1 MIMRLGTEY
10 GGHYLDVSR
19 VAPGSTVLDIGV
31 GMDFSF
37 ASQLYVIVADCRFV
51 FVDPDPSGF
60 RKVMSAF
67 RRCECVPAALSC
79 QDGEVQ
85 FWEDGLKS
93 GTIIPFADATPR
105 VVGAMCPQT
114 LCGFFHP
121 GIVKIDAEG
130 AEVGT
135 ASLFAQQACV
145 EQITVE
151 FHHYVRKNVTRQSV
165 RDEVAAIRRCGFEEY
180 AFGSEFLFVRK

>member
-1 MIMRLGTEY
+1 MITRLGTEY

-37 ASQLYVIVADCRFV
+37 SSQLDAVVADCRFV

-60 RKVMSAF
+60 CKVMAAF
-67 RRCECVPAALSC
+67 RRCECVPVALSC

-93 GTIIPFADATPR
+93 GTVIPFGNAKSRT
-105 VVGAMCPQT
+105 VVSMCPKT
-114 LCGFFHP
+114 LCGLFSP
-121 GIVKIDAEG
+121 RIVKIDAEG
-130 AEVGT
+130 AEVRT
-135 ASLFAQQACV
+135 ASLFAEQSCV
-145 EQITVE
+145 DQITVE
-151 FHHYVRKNVTRQSV
+151 FHHQVRRNVTRQDV
-165 RDEVAAIRRCGFEEY
+165 RNEVAALRRCGFDEY

>member
-10 GGHYLDVSR
+10 GGHYLDVTR
-19 VAPGSTVLDIGV
+19 VSPGSTVLDIGV

-37 ASQLYVIVADCRFV
+37 SSQLDAIVADCRFV